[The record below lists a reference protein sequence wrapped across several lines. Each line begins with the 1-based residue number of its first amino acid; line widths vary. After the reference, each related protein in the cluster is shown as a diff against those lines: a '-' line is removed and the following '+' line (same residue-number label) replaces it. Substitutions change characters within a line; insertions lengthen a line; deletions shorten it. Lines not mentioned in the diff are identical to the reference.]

1 MDDDTSLIALLFLL
15 MCFYFLLIK
24 LDTDPRAG
32 VNKKEIANHKKNLR
46 QGLLQQFTDGTNI
59 DTDKSMSRVE
69 ESLPQ
74 SARSESWN
82 TMQFSRAYTDVASE
96 TIDELA
102 EYQVF
107 KELGYIQQAARTLER
122 VLISNPVYR
131 TSDYIMPLGQ
141 LYSEV
146 KKVSKLAELLE
157 NYWEDLSEEDIQKL
171 IRKGFSVEPT
181 NYRLQLFCTKILK
194 IEPTDLGAVVNN

>member
-46 QGLLQQFTDGTNI
+46 QGLLQQFADGTNI

-82 TMQFSRAYTDVASE
+82 TMQFSRAYTNVASE

-131 TSDYIMPLGQ
+131 TPDYIVPLGQ

-157 NYWEDLSEEDIQKL
+157 DYWEDLSEEDIQKL

>member
-1 MDDDTSLIALLFLL
+1 MDDNTSLIALLFLL

-24 LDTDPRAG
+24 LDTAPRTGAS
-32 VNKKEIANHKKNLR
+32 KKEIANHKKNLR
-46 QGLLQQFTDGTNI
+46 QGLLQQFAGASKDTNADI
-59 DTDKSMSRVE
+59 SRVE

-107 KELGYIQQAARTLER
+107 RELGYIQQAARTLER
-122 VLISNPVYR
+122 VLMNNPVYR
-131 TSDYIMPLGQ
+131 TPDHIVSLGQ

-146 KKVSKLAELLE
+146 KKVNKLAELLE
-157 NYWEDLSEEDIQKL
+157 DYWEDLNEEDIQEL
-171 IRKGFSVEPT
+171 VRKGFLVEPT

-194 IEPTDLGAVVNN
+194 IEPTDLGAVVDN